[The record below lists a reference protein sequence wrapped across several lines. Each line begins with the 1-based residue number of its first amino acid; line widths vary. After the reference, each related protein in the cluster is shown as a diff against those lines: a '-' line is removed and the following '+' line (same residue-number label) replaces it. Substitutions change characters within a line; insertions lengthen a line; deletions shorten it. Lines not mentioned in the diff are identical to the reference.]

1 MLVWYSILPQMFF
14 VGTTEFLIIQ
24 LRIIIYQMVFICTL
38 LASISCIVALVGPFC
53 KLRPTFNVSE
63 SMGFLFFAT
72 FTRSFILMK
81 FDQKVVH
88 SLFTRCIP
96 CLLRTLTLSSNHA
109 LYSLS
114 CRRLSSKFILY
125 TGCTPCSLLFLLD
138 IVLVPCG
145 AFHITDGYLV
155 FYMQGVFLAVCIS
168 VGVCPKIMWC
178 TPCYRGISSC
188 SNLCG
193 QFIITVGF

>member
-1 MLVWYSILPQMFF
+1 
-14 VGTTEFLIIQ
+14 
-24 LRIIIYQMVFICTL
+24 
-38 LASISCIVALVGPFC
+38 
-53 KLRPTFNVSE
+53 
-63 SMGFLFFAT
+63 
-72 FTRSFILMK
+72 MK

-96 CLLRTLTLSSNHA
+96 CLLWTLTLSSNHA

-138 IVLVPCG
+138 IVLVPWG
-145 AFHITDGYLV
+145 AFHITDSYLV

-168 VGVCPKIMWC
+168 VGVSPKIMWC
-178 TPCYRGISSC
+178 TQCYRGISSC

-193 QFIITVGF
+193 QFIIRLLVSTLSLTGFPCPIYFMILFVRVLSSCF

>member
-1 MLVWYSILPQMFF
+1 
-14 VGTTEFLIIQ
+14 
-24 LRIIIYQMVFICTL
+24 
-38 LASISCIVALVGPFC
+38 
-53 KLRPTFNVSE
+53 
-63 SMGFLFFAT
+63 MGFLFFAN

-88 SLFTRCIP
+88 SLFTGCIP
-96 CLLRTLTLSSNHA
+96 CLLWTLTLSSNHA
-109 LYSLS
+109 FYSLS
-114 CRRLSSKFILY
+114 CWRLSSKFILY
-125 TGCTPCSLLFLLD
+125 TGCTPCSLFFLLD

-155 FYMQGVFLAVCIS
+155 FYMQGVFLAVFIS
-168 VGVCPKIMWC
+168 FGVCPQIMWC

-193 QFIITVGF
+193 QFIIKLLASTLSLTGFPCPIYFMILFVRVLSSCF